1 MRVAW
6 LISNHGWGHLSRSLV
21 VLEALVARGHAVAAV
36 VAPEMATAV
45 AATLPTATVI
55 TGRLDRGYVFGA
67 GGRGVDRQAS
77 RPLFAEALAGP
88 EPALTEAV
96 RAWAPDVV
104 AADATPWA
112 STLAEALGAPSVLVS
127 NFSWDDQFDAIYAPS
142 PEVDRLHEV
151 VARTTLGLEL
161 PLGPGLPRVADRL
174 RIPLVSRMPRGPV
187 RLDGL
192 GEGEVYVAWAFGRT
206 APGAQPLEALRAIAA
221 YCRAH
226 GLRLAIDAAVAAHAD
241 LGAEAVLV
249 PDGAYWPDVLASAR
263 LVVTKAGYSSIAE
276 SLRGNGYVL
285 GAGITGLPEERAML
299 TEVEAAGYGLAI
311 PWDVPAF
318 TQRMVEAVRDLLG
331 RPPRAPEV
339 ARGELEVVAALEAL
353 AG

>member
-21 VLEALVARGHAVAAV
+21 CLDGLVGRGHAVTAV
-36 VAPEMATAV
+36 VAPEMASAV
-45 AATLPTATVI
+45 ASALPAVTII

-67 GGRGVDRQAS
+67 GGRGVDGEAS
-77 RPLFAEALAGP
+77 RPLFTEALAGP
-88 EPALTEAV
+88 DPALIEAV

-112 STLAEALGAPSVLVS
+112 STLAEALGVPSVLVS
-127 NFSWDDQFDAIYAPS
+127 NFSWDDQFDAMYAPS

-151 VARTTLGLEL
+151 VARTTLGLEM
-161 PLGPGLPRVADRL
+161 PLGPGLPRIAERRRV
-174 RIPLVSRMPRGPV
+174 PLVSRMPRGPV
-187 RLDGL
+187 HLDGL
-192 GEGEVYVAWAFGRT
+192 GEGEAYVAWAFGRT
-206 APGAQPLEALRAIAA
+206 APGAQPLDALRAIAA
-221 YCRAH
+221 HCRTH
-226 GLRLAIDAAVAAHAD
+226 GLRLAMDVVLAPHAG
-241 LGAEAVLV
+241 LGAEVVAVAE
-249 PDGAYWPDVLASAR
+249 DAYWPDVLASAR

-276 SLRGNGYVL
+276 SLRGTCYVL

-299 TEVEAAGYGLAI
+299 AEVEAAGYGLGI
-311 PWDVPAF
+311 PWDAPAF
-318 TQRMVEAVRDLLG
+318 TQQMVEAARDLLG

-339 ARGELEVVAALEAL
+339 ARGELEVAAALEAL

>member
-21 VLEALVARGHAVAAV
+21 CLEALVGRGHAVAAV
-36 VAPEMATAV
+36 VAPEMAPTV
-45 AATLPTATVI
+45 ASALPTVTVI

-67 GGRGVDRQAS
+67 GGRGVDREAS
-77 RPLFAEALAGP
+77 RALFAEALAGP
-88 EPALTEAV
+88 EPALIEAV
-96 RAWAPDVV
+96 RAWAPDIV

-112 STLAEALGAPSVLVS
+112 STLAEALGTPSVLVS
-127 NFSWDDQFDAIYAPS
+127 NFSWDDQFDAMYAPS

-161 PLGPGLPRVADRL
+161 PLGTGLPRIAERRRL
-174 RIPLVSRMPRGPV
+174 PLVSRMPRGPV

-192 GEGEVYVAWAFGRT
+192 GEGEAYVAWAFGRT
-206 APGAQPLEALRAIAA
+206 APRAQPLDALRAIAA

-241 LGAEAVLV
+241 LGTEVVAVA
-249 PDGAYWPDVLASAR
+249 PDAYWPDVLASAR
-263 LVVTKAGYSSIAE
+263 LVLTKAGYSSIAE
-276 SLRGNGYVL
+276 SLRGTGYVL

-299 TEVEAAGYGLAI
+299 AEVEASGYGLGI

-318 TQRMVEAVRDLLG
+318 TERMVEASRDLLA
-331 RPPRAPEV
+331 RAPRTLEV
-339 ARGELEVVAALEAL
+339 ARGELEAVAALEAL